1 MDENLTIRSDL
12 RAEDREPI
20 AKILASS
27 GAFRPDEVVVG
38 LELVDESLNPR
49 PDTDYRWLIAEK
61 GGKVAGFA
69 CFGPVPMTVGTFDL
83 YWIAVDASL
92 RGTPVAT
99 VLDDAVA
106 EAVRA
111 ENGRWILA
119 ETSSTEPYAAARRFY
134 AKRGY
139 TLVER
144 IPDFYR
150 DGDDR
155 LTFGKRLHSQET
167 GSPHVPD

>member
-1 MDENLTIRSDL
+1 MAETKL
-12 RAEDREPI
+12 RDKLRPDDRDPI
-20 AKILASS
+20 EAILRSS
-27 GAFRPDEVVVG
+27 GAFREEEILVG
-38 LELVDESLNPR
+38 LELVDESLAPR
-49 PDTDYRWLIAEK
+49 PDTDYQWVVAESDSRM
-61 GGKVAGFA
+61 VGFA

-83 YWIAVDASL
+83 YWIAVDNEA
-92 RGTPVAT
+92 RGSGVAIL
-99 VLDDAVA
+99 LDQGVED
-106 EAVRA
+106 EVRRLG
-111 ENGRWILA
+111 GRWVLA

-155 LTFGKRLHSQET
+155 LTFGKRL
-167 GSPHVPD
+167 